1 MENLWAFLVCQI
13 YANNY
18 QFTTVKGL
26 QSAPA
31 KHGVKLLIEVV
42 VVPIIR

>member
-31 KHGVKLLIEVV
+31 KLLIEVV